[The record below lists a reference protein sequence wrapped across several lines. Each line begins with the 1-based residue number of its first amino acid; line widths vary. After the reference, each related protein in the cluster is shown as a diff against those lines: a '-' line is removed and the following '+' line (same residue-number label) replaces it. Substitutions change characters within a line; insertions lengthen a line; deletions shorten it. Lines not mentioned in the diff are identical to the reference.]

1 MALPT
6 FASTAATLAGAI
18 SLRTM
23 FRPWAQ
29 QDGSAKMQFLISQV
43 NALISTVAILQ
54 GAAVSANVSGA
65 TFSALS
71 GLTFTTFSSIS
82 NFSS

>member
-43 NALISTVAILQ
+43 NALISNMIVVQ
-54 GAAVSANVSGA
+54 SGA
-65 TFSALS
+65 IAANTS
-71 GLTFTTFSSIS
+71 GGTFSSVSGYTFITYSTIS